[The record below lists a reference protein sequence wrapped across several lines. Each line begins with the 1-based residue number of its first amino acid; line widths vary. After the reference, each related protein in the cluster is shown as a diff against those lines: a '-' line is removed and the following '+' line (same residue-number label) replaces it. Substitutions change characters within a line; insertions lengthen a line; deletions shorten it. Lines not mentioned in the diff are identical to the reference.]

1 MPAESP
7 AGAPDLSPPFIYPG
21 TYFWCG
27 PRGEQVERTQ
37 WWVVTQPSM
46 GGSGRRI
53 LGISVVAH
61 MRPFSG
67 AGRDPPPPWVVATGR
82 LARGVS

>member
-46 GGSGRRI
+46 GRSGRRI

-67 AGRDPPPPWVVATGR
+67 AARDPPPWVVGTGR